1 MFVGECVRSTKSRK
15 LNVTLMFTSIRSCL
29 AVAAL
34 LLLILSSCKKN
45 EVDPTK
51 GFSDK
56 IQSIISSD
64 DIAKLRARG
73 MVINEGSVPP
83 TIEGIYVSSPHELL
97 SGYDGDT
104 YKNGYTFSDLI
115 FRFTDQ
121 NSTDKTA
128 KVDIKNG
135 GATGTGVGGFLAGNG
150 SSFTFF
156 AEIDLKSGTATAKQV
171 RIFSGEI
178 TPDGIKNFYTT
189 LLVTSKVDPNDE
201 LIPVGA
207 SRIIKDSNG
216 LASSRT
222 TFRAGAIDS
231 TRSDESV
238 R

>member
-1 MFVGECVRSTKSRK
+1 MSTS
-15 LNVTLMFTSIRSCL
+15 VHTLLAITVFCL
-29 AVAAL
+29 LGV
-34 LLLILSSCKKN
+34 SGCKKN

-56 IQSIISSD
+56 IQSIISTD
-64 DIAKLRARG
+64 EIAKLRTRG
-73 MVINEGSVPP
+73 MIINEGSVPP

-97 SGYDGDT
+97 SGYEGDS
-104 YKNGYTFSDLI
+104 YKTGDKFTDLI
-115 FRFTDQ
+115 FRFTNQ
-121 NSTDKTA
+121 SSTDKTA

-135 GATGTGVGGFLAGNG
+135 GATGTGVGGFLSGNG
-150 SSFTFF
+150 NNFTFF

-178 TPDGIKNFYTT
+178 TADGIKNFYTT
-189 LLVTSKVDPNDE
+189 LLVTSKVDPNNE

-207 SRIIKDSNG
+207 SRIIKDGNS

-222 TFRAGAIDS
+222 TFRAGADDV
-231 TRSDESV
+231 TKPDESV